1 MSKQAGTLFQSGL
14 LTAKHPKFQAET
26 SQVFAKRTCEVHP
39 KSWMRLLAAPLFSRY
54 EIGTMKNTL
63 SGTSSAAATQLIP
76 EKACA
81 SVHLAPKR

>member
-1 MSKQAGTLFQSGL
+1 MINVEKKELGQHSAPNGQRDSMSKQAGTLFQGG
-14 LTAKHPKFQAET
+14 
-26 SQVFAKRTCEVHP
+26 
-39 KSWMRLLAAPLFSRY
+39 LLAAPLFSHY